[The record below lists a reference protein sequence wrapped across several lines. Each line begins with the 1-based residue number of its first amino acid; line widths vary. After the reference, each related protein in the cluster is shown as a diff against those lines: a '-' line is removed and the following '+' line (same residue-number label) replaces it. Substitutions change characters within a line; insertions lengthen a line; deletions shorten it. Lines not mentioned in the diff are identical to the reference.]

1 MNKAYWVIRG
11 KLAHTE
17 LTQENIETL
26 QTIRRLAMRHN
37 RLAEMSCNGEGTVNG
52 KWYRLDG
59 STPGAYISDDVTVF
73 DVASDKVEAKIKE
86 VAAGVPGLSVDFQG
100 DPRGYTVKLDY
111 NGADITSIVME

>member
-1 MNKAYWVIRG
+1 MNKQYWIVRG

-17 LTQENIETL
+17 LTQENIEAL
-26 QTIRRLAMRHN
+26 LTIRRMAKKHD

-73 DVASDKVEAKIKE
+73 DVASDKLEEKIGEVVKGIKGVTVE
-86 VAAGVPGLSVDFQG
+86 FQG
-100 DPRGYTVKLDY
+100 DPRGYTVKLAY
-111 NGADITSIVME
+111 NGSDITHTVLE